1 MAYLALYRKHRP
13 KNFDEIVGQ
22 RAVVTALQ
30 NQVKY
35 GQIGHA
41 YLFCGTRGTG
51 KTSTAKVFARAVN
64 CLHPINGNPCNECE
78 LCKEAESGFNV
89 IEIDAASNKPANLKG
104 EDGKTL
110 EAKLQEVL
118 DKEAKG
124 TKASDLAF
132 AEIFDVVYVV
142 NGKVTPLPSTATIE
156 FEYTAPDGSVLIF
169 IHQVKAGAW
178 KFEAT
183 TATVTVD
190 KLSPFAFVTAKKA
203 AAADS
208 KSGDDGKTS
217 PQTGEYVTKSVLAGA
232 AVLAVLGMVCVVR
245 AKKSSKAN

>member
-1 MAYLALYRKHRP
+1 MKALKVIATTVMTVAILGAQVLAAAPSPAAGDGPKVKSAKLADGTDITANIVVTRLGTTSPYAEVNAYLK
-13 KNFDEIVGQ
+13 
-22 RAVVTALQ
+22 
-30 NQVKY
+30 
-35 GQIGHA
+35 
-41 YLFCGTRGTG
+41 
-51 KTSTAKVFARAVN
+51 SAKDD
-64 CLHPINGNPCNECE
+64 
-78 LCKEAESGFNV
+78 
-89 IEIDAASNKPANLKG
+89 IDAASNKPANLKG

-124 TKASDLAF
+124 TKAADLTF
-132 AEIFDVVYVV
+132 AEIFDVSYVV
-142 NGKVTPLPSTATIE
+142 NGKVAPLPSTATIE

-183 TATVTVD
+183 TATATVSS
-190 KLSPFAFVTAKKA
+190 LSPFAFVTAKKA

>member
-1 MAYLALYRKHRP
+1 MKALKVIATTVMTVAILGAQVLAAAPSPAAGNGPKVKSAKLADGTDISGNIVVTRLGTTSPYAEVNAYLK
-13 KNFDEIVGQ
+13 
-22 RAVVTALQ
+22 
-30 NQVKY
+30 
-35 GQIGHA
+35 
-41 YLFCGTRGTG
+41 
-51 KTSTAKVFARAVN
+51 SAKDD
-64 CLHPINGNPCNECE
+64 
-78 LCKEAESGFNV
+78 
-89 IEIDAASNKPANLKG
+89 IDAASNKPANLKG

-124 TKASDLAF
+124 TKAADLTF
-132 AEIFDVVYVV
+132 AEIFDISYVV

-156 FEYTAPDGSVLIF
+156 LDYTAPDGSVLIF
-169 IHQVKAGAW
+169 VHQVKAGAW

-183 TATVTVD
+183 SATTTVSS
-190 KLSPFAFVTAKKA
+190 LSPFAFVTAKKA

>member
-1 MAYLALYRKHRP
+1 MKALKVIATTVMTVAILGAQVLAAAPSPAAGDGPKVKSAKLADGTDITANIVVTRLGTTSPYAEVNAYLK
-13 KNFDEIVGQ
+13 
-22 RAVVTALQ
+22 
-30 NQVKY
+30 
-35 GQIGHA
+35 
-41 YLFCGTRGTG
+41 
-51 KTSTAKVFARAVN
+51 SAKDD
-64 CLHPINGNPCNECE
+64 
-78 LCKEAESGFNV
+78 
-89 IEIDAASNKPANLKG
+89 IDAASNKPANLKG

-169 IHQVKAGAW
+169 IHQTKAGAW

-183 TATVTVD
+183 TATATVSS
-190 KLSPFAFVTAKKA
+190 LSPFAFVTAKKA

>member
-1 MAYLALYRKHRP
+1 MKALKVIATTVMTVAILGAQVLAAAPSPAAGNGPKVKSAKLADGTDISGNIVVTRLGTTSPYAEVNAYLK
-13 KNFDEIVGQ
+13 
-22 RAVVTALQ
+22 
-30 NQVKY
+30 
-35 GQIGHA
+35 
-41 YLFCGTRGTG
+41 
-51 KTSTAKVFARAVN
+51 SAKDD
-64 CLHPINGNPCNECE
+64 
-78 LCKEAESGFNV
+78 
-89 IEIDAASNKPANLKG
+89 IDAASNKPANLKG

-124 TKASDLAF
+124 TKASDLTF
-132 AEIFDVVYVV
+132 AEIFDISYVV

-156 FEYTAPDGSVLIF
+156 LDYTAPDGSVLIF
-169 IHQVKAGAW
+169 VHQVKAGAW

-183 TATVTVD
+183 SATTTVSS
-190 KLSPFAFVTAKKA
+190 LSPFAFVTAKKA

>member
-1 MAYLALYRKHRP
+1 MKALKVIATTVMTVAILGAQVLAAAPSPAAGDGPKVKSAKLADGTDITANIVVTRLGTTSPYAEVNAYLK
-13 KNFDEIVGQ
+13 
-22 RAVVTALQ
+22 
-30 NQVKY
+30 
-35 GQIGHA
+35 
-41 YLFCGTRGTG
+41 
-51 KTSTAKVFARAVN
+51 SAKDD
-64 CLHPINGNPCNECE
+64 
-78 LCKEAESGFNV
+78 
-89 IEIDAASNKPANLKG
+89 IDAASNKPANLKG

-183 TATVTVD
+183 TATATVSS
-190 KLSPFAFVTAKKA
+190 LSPFAFVTAKKA

>member
-1 MAYLALYRKHRP
+1 MKALKVIATTVMTVAILGAQVLAAAPSPAAGNGPKVKSAKLADGTDISGNIVVTRLGTTSPYAEVNAYLK
-13 KNFDEIVGQ
+13 
-22 RAVVTALQ
+22 
-30 NQVKY
+30 
-35 GQIGHA
+35 
-41 YLFCGTRGTG
+41 
-51 KTSTAKVFARAVN
+51 SAKDD
-64 CLHPINGNPCNECE
+64 
-78 LCKEAESGFNV
+78 
-89 IEIDAASNKPANLKG
+89 IDAASNKPANLKG

-124 TKASDLAF
+124 TMASDLTF
-132 AEIFDVVYVV
+132 AEIFDISYVV

-156 FEYTAPDGSVLIF
+156 LDYTAPDGSVLIF
-169 IHQVKAGAW
+169 VHQVKAGAW

-183 TATVTVD
+183 SATTTVSS
-190 KLSPFAFVTAKKA
+190 LSPFAFVTAKKA

>member
-1 MAYLALYRKHRP
+1 MKALKVIATTVMTVAILGAQVLAAAPSPAAGDGPKVKSAKLADGTDITANIVVTRLGTTSPYAEVNAYLK
-13 KNFDEIVGQ
+13 
-22 RAVVTALQ
+22 
-30 NQVKY
+30 
-35 GQIGHA
+35 
-41 YLFCGTRGTG
+41 
-51 KTSTAKVFARAVN
+51 SAKDD
-64 CLHPINGNPCNECE
+64 
-78 LCKEAESGFNV
+78 
-89 IEIDAASNKPANLKG
+89 IDAASNKPANLKG

-124 TKASDLAF
+124 TKASDLTF
-132 AEIFDVVYVV
+132 AEIFDISYVV

-183 TATVTVD
+183 SATTTVSS
-190 KLSPFAFVTAKKA
+190 LSPFAFVTAKKA